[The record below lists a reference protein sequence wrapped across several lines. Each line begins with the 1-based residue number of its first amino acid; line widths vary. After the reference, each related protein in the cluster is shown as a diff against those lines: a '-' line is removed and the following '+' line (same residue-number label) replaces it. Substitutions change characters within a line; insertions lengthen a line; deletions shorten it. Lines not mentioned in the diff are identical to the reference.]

1 MKKII
6 LIIHFALLLCCSN
19 AQGWHPDSLNEALV
33 QAKNDAEKFSTLIR
47 ITVTYTFSKPDTA
60 MMYAQQAIT
69 LAKKINTDAVLS
81 QALRAYA
88 GVLSQTGNYP
98 QAIYFGLE
106 SLKLAEKSSN
116 DFPDIGWC
124 YSFLASIY

>member
-1 MKKII
+1 MI
-6 LIIHFALLLCCSN
+6 L
-19 AQGWHPDSLNEALV
+19 
-33 QAKNDAEKFSTLIR
+33 
-47 ITVTYTFSKPDTA
+47 
-60 MMYAQQAIT
+60 AQQSIA
-69 LAKKINTDAVLS
+69 LAKKIKTDTVLS

-124 YSFLASIY
+124 YSFLASIYIYAEDYEHADRAYQLVVELHGLW